1 MIPWCVQT
9 IYRETETKA
18 AHYTN
23 VRKHPKDLLPFQ
35 TKQEEKKEKKKRI
48 IVLYYT
54 NTYTNSKDSYSAW
67 HPQVKQNNSK
77 KLHWHTQV
85 LSAGHSVHP
94 KYPHIDGTSGLVSVS
109 LNG

>member
-1 MIPWCVQT
+1 MIPWFVQT

-35 TKQEEKKEKKKRI
+35 TKQEEKKKKRKNVI

-54 NTYTNSKDSYSAW
+54 NT
-67 HPQVKQNNSK
+67 
-77 KLHWHTQV
+77 LHQQQKTPTP
-85 LSAGHSVHP
+85 LGIP
-94 KYPHIDGTSGLVSVS
+94 R
-109 LNG
+109 